1 MIATC
6 YAGQM
11 YLDGKSN
18 SSDLHGGLVSATIIG
33 YSITGLLA
41 FTTPPPTIRRK
52 EFSTITVHKSLAWL
66 HMAGMVLTPILGGM
80 LEDSGADFNK
90 RAHFH
95 QASAYITTG
104 IYAAAM
110 AVILLF
116 E

>member
-1 MIATC
+1 
-6 YAGQM
+6 
-11 YLDGKSN
+11 
-18 SSDLHGGLVSATIIG
+18 
-33 YSITGLLA
+33 
-41 FTTPPPTIRRK
+41 
-52 EFSTITVHKSLAWL
+52 
-66 HMAGMVLTPILGGM
+66 MAGMVLTPILGGM